1 MRIEQTLN
9 LPIQDDRDWSRLLEE
24 VAMVERGH
32 FLLSSGLHSPV
43 YIQVARLLQHPS
55 IATSVF
61 AAIARPFVDR
71 EIQLVAGPA
80 IGAVII
86 AYEVARYLNARAVW
100 TERVDGRMALRRSF
114 SVAPGERALIVEDV
128 ITTGGSVLE
137 VRETLLSAGA
147 DVVGIAAVVD
157 RLGTDRLSDV
167 PVEALVRMPLPTYP
181 REACPLCAEGIPL
194 VKPGSRGR
202 LAGASS

>member
-1 MRIEQTLN
+1 MRVEQALN
-9 LPIQDDRDWSRLLEE
+9 LPAAGGRDWSRLLEE

-43 YIQVARLLQHPS
+43 YVQVARLLQHPR
-55 IATSVF
+55 IATAVF
-61 AAIARPFVDR
+61 EEMARPFADR
-71 EIQLVAGPA
+71 GIQLVAGPA

-86 AYEVARYLNARAVW
+86 AYEVARYLGARATW

-137 VRETLLSAGA
+137 VRETLVSAGA
-147 DVVGIAAVVD
+147 DVVGIAAIVD
-157 RLGTDRLSDV
+157 RLGTDRLGDV
-167 PVEALVRMPLPTYP
+167 PVEALARMPLPTHP

-194 VKPGSRGR
+194 AKPGSRTTPPR
-202 LAGASS
+202 

>member
-1 MRIEQTLN
+1 ML
-9 LPIQDDRDWSRLLEE
+9 
-24 VAMVERGH
+24 ERGH

-43 YIQVARLLQHPS
+43 YVQVARLLQHPR
-55 IATSVF
+55 IATAVF
-61 AAIARPFVDR
+61 EEMARPFVDR
-71 EIQLVAGPA
+71 GIQLVAGPA

-86 AYEVARYLNARAVW
+86 AYEVARYLGARATW

-137 VRETLLSAGA
+137 VRETLVSAGA
-147 DVVGIAAVVD
+147 DVVGIAAIVD
-157 RLGTDRLSDV
+157 RLGTDRLGDV
-167 PVEALVRMPLPTYP
+167 PVEALARMPLPTHP

-194 VKPGSRGR
+194 AKPGSRTNPPR
-202 LAGASS
+202 